1 MKFFWVWRGK
11 RIKQSMVIIAAAFF
25 AALILFVEGRDLAVF
40 TSNGTPLAVDQVKS
54 QGKQLALTFDISWG
68 ETKAIPILEE
78 LNKQNISASFFI
90 SGAWA
95 ERHPEIVEQIVKG
108 GHEIGSLGYRYENYT
123 SMEDIEIRKDI
134 IRAQEAIKKVSGVQ
148 TELIRPPNGNFN
160 KRVLEVSNKLNHTVI
175 HWSLDSNDW
184 KNPGATEIITNVVK
198 EAHSG
203 DIILLHASDSAK
215 QTSAAL
221 PELITQL
228 KKKGYELVTVNELIS
243 NANINSK
250 EVK

>member
-40 TSNGTPLAVDQVKS
+40 TSNGTPLAIDQVKS

-68 ETKAIPILEE
+68 ETKAVPILEE
-78 LNKQNISASFFI
+78 LNKNNISASFFL

-95 ERHPEIVEQIVKG
+95 ERHPEIVEQIVKA

-123 SMEDIEIRKDI
+123 SMEDLEMRKDI

-160 KRVLEVSNKLNHTVI
+160 KRVLEVSNKLNYTVV

-184 KNPGATEIITNVVK
+184 KNPGASDIVTNVVK
-198 EAHSG
+198 DANAG

-215 QTSAAL
+215 QTDAAL
-221 PELITQL
+221 PELISQL
-228 KKKGYELVTVNELIS
+228 KKKGYDFVTVSELIS
-243 NANINSK
+243 NATINSK